1 MTPSVDRIERSGFA
15 AWSPDETTS
24 IGGWTVASSGGFTRR
39 LNSATVVG
47 SADTSLDTRDEIASW
62 LAERGA
68 GLTVRITPLIEK
80 ETSRSCEANWDLTR
94 VDETHVLVR
103 PTSPPEVP
111 DGVTIVDAG
120 NPDYT
125 TELFE
130 INGRDSGI
138 LDSWKRIVQRIGE
151 RAVGLWVPGAAV
163 GFVAVS
169 HQIGSVFSVGV
180 RAEHRGKG
188 LATQIMAAANAW
200 SAENG
205 ATSMFLQVVG
215 TNTGAQALYKR
226 LGYVEHY
233 RYHYLQ
239 P

>member
-1 MTPSVDRIERSGFA
+1 MTPSIGRIERSGFA
-15 AWSPDETTS
+15 AWSPDETAN
-24 IGGWTVASSGGFTRR
+24 IGGWAVASSGGFTRR
-39 LNSATVVG
+39 LNSASVVG
-47 SADTSLDTRDEIASW
+47 SADTSLATRDDIASW

-68 GLTVRITPLIEK
+68 GLTVRITPLIEE
-80 ETSRSCEANWDLTR
+80 ETSRSCEANWNLTR
-94 VDETHVLVR
+94 VDETRVLVR
-103 PTSPPEVP
+103 PTGPPEVA
-111 DGVTIVDAG
+111 DEITIVDAS

-138 LDSWKRIVQRIGE
+138 LDSWKRIVQRIGD
-151 RAVGLWVPGAAV
+151 RAIGLWVPGVAV

-169 HQIGSVFSVGV
+169 DQIGSVFSVGV
-180 RAEHRGKG
+180 RPEYRRQG
-188 LATQIMAAANAW
+188 LATQIMVAANAW

>member
-15 AWSPDETTS
+15 AWSPDETAS

-68 GLTVRITPLIEK
+68 GLTVRITPLIDED
-80 ETSRSCEANWDLTR
+80 TSRSCEVNWDLTR
-94 VDETHVLVR
+94 LDETLVLVR
-103 PTSPPEVP
+103 PTGPPEVA
-111 DGVTIVDAG
+111 DGITIVDAS

-130 INGRDSGI
+130 INGRDPGI
-138 LDSWKRIVQRIGE
+138 LDSWKRIVHRIGD
-151 RAVGLWVPGAAV
+151 RAVGLWLPGVAV

-169 HQIGSVFSVGV
+169 DQIGSVFSVGV
-180 RAEHRGKG
+180 RPEHRRNG

-200 SAENG
+200 SVENG

-215 TNTGAQALYKR
+215 TNTSARALYKQ